1 MHNIFLNNN
10 CLINNFN
17 SLLIRKVTQLK
28 KFFIYIS
35 FIGYLFSQQNSNQS
49 LSINIPSGVG
59 IEVSGEVEVEF
70 INVEGKGGAQ
80 YRDEFIQKVD
90 YRSPFV
96 EIDKTVLDFKLLY
109 TNDLTYNFS
118 LRFDDDGAYAD
129 KHFLKYKK
137 GGSTLEFGKNR
148 PLIALKR
155 KTEGYPLIGTAYWKG
170 RQYHLD
176 YERRFSS
183 SSFGASVALKR
194 LIGYDAAA
202 EDKSFEMMVYDD
214 TKKIDGQTLEFGF
227 RAEQN
232 FSPLKIQGWY
242 YFGKLVDDEEWKA
255 RLHYDFDYYAN
266 IEDDQVLSKDAY
278 VGHFWYGGRIE
289 YALSNILSRA
299 EYIFSEDGF
308 LPRHGYY
315 LESSTSF
322 DFLSFENIFVLFR
335 LGELK
340 IDPMRQTDSFLNP
353 YRNNYNKSLLENDDE
368 DNERFYPLLKDPQ
381 TWNRKMITFALGYDI
396 TSYAKLKL
404 EYYILDED
412 TGDTDQPDVK
422 DDQLLVQLKFNF

>member
-1 MHNIFLNNN
+1 MTHLRNFFVYTISFCFIFSQENNN
-10 CLINNFN
+10 PI
-17 SLLIRKVTQLK
+17 
-28 KFFIYIS
+28 
-35 FIGYLFSQQNSNQS
+35 
-49 LSINIPSGVG
+49 LSINVPSGVG
-59 IEVSGEVEVEF
+59 IEISGEVEVEF
-70 INVEGKGGAQ
+70 IDVEGKGGAQ

-109 TNDLTYNFS
+109 TQDLTYNFS
-118 LRFDDDGAYAD
+118 LRFDDDKAYAD

-137 GGSTLEFGKNR
+137 GNSILEFGKNR

-176 YERRFSS
+176 YQKEFSS
-183 SSFGASVALKR
+183 FSFGASIALKR

-214 TKKIDGQTLEFGF
+214 TEKIDGQTLEFGF
-227 RAEQN
+227 RGETS
-232 FSPLKIQGWY
+232 FKPIKLQGWY

-266 IEDDQVLSKDAY
+266 IEDDQVLSDSAY
-278 VGHFWYGGRIE
+278 VGHFWYGGRAE
-289 YALSNILSRA
+289 YALGKIFSRA
-299 EYIFSEDGF
+299 EYIYSEDGF

-315 LESSTSF
+315 LETSTSF

-340 IDPMRQTDSFLNP
+340 IDPMRQTNSFLNP
-353 YRNNYNKSLLENDDE
+353 YRNDYDKSLLENDDE

-381 TWNRKMITFALGYDI
+381 TWNRTMITFALGYDI

-404 EYYILDED
+404 EYYVLDEE
-412 TGDTDQPDVK
+412 TGDNTQPDVK
-422 DDQLLVQLKFNF
+422 DDQMLIQLKFNF

>member
-1 MHNIFLNNN
+1 M
-10 CLINNFN
+10 
-17 SLLIRKVTQLK
+17 K
-28 KFFIYIS
+28 KFFIYLVFTS
-35 FIGYLFSQQNSNQS
+35 YFYSQGEDGST

-70 INVEGKGGAQ
+70 IDVEGRGGAQ

-109 TNDLTYNFS
+109 TDHLTYNFS

-129 KHFLKYKK
+129 KHFLNYKK
-137 GGSTLEFGKNR
+137 ENSKLEFGKNR

-176 YERRFSS
+176 YEKRFSS
-183 SSFGASVALKR
+183 SSFGASIALKR

-214 TKKIDGQTLEFGF
+214 TKKIDGQTIEFGF
-227 RAEQN
+227 RGEKTLN
-232 FSPLKIQGWY
+232 PLKIQGWY

-266 IEDDQVLSKDAY
+266 IENDQVLSQDAY
-278 VGHFWYGGRIE
+278 VGHFWYGGRAE
-289 YALSNILSRA
+289 LTLGKILSRA
-299 EYIFSEDGF
+299 EYIYSEDGF
-308 LPRHGYY
+308 LPRNGYY
-315 LESSTSF
+315 LETSTTF
-322 DFLSFENIFVLFR
+322 DFLSLENIFVLFR

-353 YRNNYNKSLLENDDE
+353 YRNSYDKSLLENDDE

-381 TWNRKMITFALGYDI
+381 TWNRTLLTFALGYDL

-404 EYYILDED
+404 EYYILDEE
-412 TGDTDQPDVK
+412 TGDNTQPSVN
-422 DDQLLVQLKFNF
+422 DDQMLVQLKFNF

>member
-1 MHNIFLNNN
+1 VAHLRFL
-10 CLINNFN
+10 F
-17 SLLIRKVTQLK
+17 VYTM
-28 KFFIYIS
+28 FFC
-35 FIGYLFSQQNSNQS
+35 FIFSQESNNPI
-49 LSINIPSGVG
+49 LSINVPSGVG

-70 INVEGKGGAQ
+70 IDVEGKGGAQ

-109 TNDLTYNFS
+109 TQDLTYNFS
-118 LRFDDDGAYAD
+118 LRFDDDKAYAD

-137 GGSTLEFGKNR
+137 GNSILEFGKNR

-176 YERRFSS
+176 YQKEFSS
-183 SSFGASVALKR
+183 FSFGASIALKR

-214 TKKIDGQTLEFGF
+214 TEKIDGQTLEFGF
-227 RAEQN
+227 RGETS
-232 FSPLKIQGWY
+232 FKPIKLQGWY

-266 IEDDQVLSKDAY
+266 IEDDQVLSDSAY
-278 VGHFWYGGRIE
+278 VGHFWYGGRAE
-289 YALSNILSRA
+289 YALGKIFSRA
-299 EYIFSEDGF
+299 EYIYSEDGF

-315 LESSTSF
+315 LETSTSF

-340 IDPMRQTDSFLNP
+340 IDPMRQTNSFLNP
-353 YRNNYNKSLLENDDE
+353 YRNNYDKSLLENDDE

-381 TWNRKMITFALGYDI
+381 TWNRTMITFALGYDI

-404 EYYILDED
+404 EYYVLDEE
-412 TGDTDQPDVK
+412 TGDNTQPDVK
-422 DDQLLVQLKFNF
+422 DDQMLIQLKFNF

>member
-1 MHNIFLNNN
+1 
-10 CLINNFN
+10 
-17 SLLIRKVTQLK
+17 LK
-28 KFFIYIS
+28 KIFIYLVFTS
-35 FIGYLFSQQNSNQS
+35 YFYSQGEDGST

-70 INVEGKGGAQ
+70 IDVEGRGGAQ

-109 TNDLTYNFS
+109 TDNLTYNFS

-129 KHFLKYKK
+129 KHFLNYKK
-137 GGSTLEFGKNR
+137 ENSKLEFGKNR

-176 YERRFSS
+176 YEKRFSS
-183 SSFGASVALKR
+183 SSFGASIALKR

-214 TKKIDGQTLEFGF
+214 TKKIDGQTIEFGF
-227 RAEQN
+227 RGEKTLN
-232 FSPLKIQGWY
+232 PLKIQGWY

-266 IEDDQVLSKDAY
+266 IENDQVLSQDAY
-278 VGHFWYGGRIE
+278 VGHFWYGGRAE
-289 YALSNILSRA
+289 LTLGKILSRA
-299 EYIFSEDGF
+299 EYIYSEDGF
-308 LPRHGYY
+308 LPRNGYY
-315 LESSTSF
+315 LETSTTF
-322 DFLSFENIFVLFR
+322 DFLSLKNIFVLFR

-353 YRNNYNKSLLENDDE
+353 YRNSYDKSLLENDDE

-381 TWNRKMITFALGYDI
+381 TWNRTLLTFALGYDL

-404 EYYILDED
+404 EYYILDEE
-412 TGDTDQPDVK
+412 TGDNTQPSVN
-422 DDQLLVQLKFNF
+422 DDQMLVQLKFNF

>member
-1 MHNIFLNNN
+1 M
-10 CLINNFN
+10 
-17 SLLIRKVTQLK
+17 K
-28 KFFIYIS
+28 KIFIYLVFTS
-35 FIGYLFSQQNSNQS
+35 YFYSQGEDGST

-70 INVEGKGGAQ
+70 IDVEGRGGAQ

-109 TNDLTYNFS
+109 TDNLTYNFS

-129 KHFLKYKK
+129 KHFLNYKK
-137 GGSTLEFGKNR
+137 ENSKLEFGKNR

-176 YERRFSS
+176 YEKRFSS
-183 SSFGASVALKR
+183 SSFGASIALKR

-214 TKKIDGQTLEFGF
+214 TKKIDGQTIEFGF
-227 RAEQN
+227 RGEKTLN
-232 FSPLKIQGWY
+232 PLKIQGWY

-266 IEDDQVLSKDAY
+266 IENDQVLSQDAY
-278 VGHFWYGGRIE
+278 VGHFWYGGRAE
-289 YALSNILSRA
+289 LTLGRILSRA
-299 EYIFSEDGF
+299 EYIYSEDGF
-308 LPRHGYY
+308 LPRNGYY
-315 LESSTSF
+315 LETSTTF
-322 DFLSFENIFVLFR
+322 DFLSLENIFVLFR

-353 YRNNYNKSLLENDDE
+353 YRNSYDKSLLENDDE

-381 TWNRKMITFALGYDI
+381 TWNRTLLTFALGYDL

-404 EYYILDED
+404 EFYILDEE
-412 TGDTDQPDVK
+412 TGDNTQPDVK
-422 DDQLLVQLKFNF
+422 DDQMLIQLKFNF

>member
-1 MHNIFLNNN
+1 MAHLRFL
-10 CLINNFN
+10 L
-17 SLLIRKVTQLK
+17 VYTM
-28 KFFIYIS
+28 FFC
-35 FIGYLFSQQNSNQS
+35 FIFSQESNNPI
-49 LSINIPSGVG
+49 LSINVPSGVG

-70 INVEGKGGAQ
+70 IDVEGKGGAQ

-109 TNDLTYNFS
+109 TQDLTYNFS
-118 LRFDDDGAYAD
+118 LRFDDDKAYAD

-137 GGSTLEFGKNR
+137 GNSILEFGKNR

-176 YERRFSS
+176 YQKEFSS
-183 SSFGASVALKR
+183 FSFGASIALKR

-214 TKKIDGQTLEFGF
+214 TEKIDGQTLEFGF
-227 RAEQN
+227 RGETS
-232 FSPLKIQGWY
+232 FKPIKLQGWY

-266 IEDDQVLSKDAY
+266 IEDDQVLSDSAY
-278 VGHFWYGGRIE
+278 VGHFWYGGRAE
-289 YALSNILSRA
+289 YALGKIFSRA
-299 EYIFSEDGF
+299 EYIYSEDGF

-315 LESSTSF
+315 LETSTSF

-340 IDPMRQTDSFLNP
+340 IDPMRQTNSFLNP
-353 YRNNYNKSLLENDDE
+353 YRNSYDKSLLDNNDE

-381 TWNRKMITFALGYDI
+381 TWNRTMITFALGYDI

-404 EYYILDED
+404 EYYVLDEE
-412 TGDTDQPDVK
+412 TGDNTQPDVK
-422 DDQLLVQLKFNF
+422 DDQMLIQLKFNF

>member
-1 MHNIFLNNN
+1 MTHLRSFL
-10 CLINNFN
+10 
-17 SLLIRKVTQLK
+17 VYT
-28 KFFIYIS
+28 IS
-35 FIGYLFSQQNSNQS
+35 FCFIFSQESNNPI
-49 LSINIPSGVG
+49 LSINVPSGVG

-70 INVEGKGGAQ
+70 IDVEGKGGAQ

-109 TNDLTYNFS
+109 TQDLTYNFS
-118 LRFDDDGAYAD
+118 LRFDDDKAYAD

-137 GGSTLEFGKNR
+137 GNSILEFGKNR

-176 YERRFSS
+176 YQKEFSS
-183 SSFGASVALKR
+183 FSFGASIALKR

-214 TKKIDGQTLEFGF
+214 TEKIDGQTLEFGF
-227 RAEQN
+227 RGETS
-232 FSPLKIQGWY
+232 FKPIKLQGWY

-266 IEDDQVLSKDAY
+266 IEDDQVLSDSAY
-278 VGHFWYGGRIE
+278 VGHFWYGGRAE
-289 YALSNILSRA
+289 YALGKIFSRA
-299 EYIFSEDGF
+299 EYIYSEDGF

-315 LESSTSF
+315 LETSTSF
-322 DFLSFENIFVLFR
+322 NFLSFENIFVLFR

-340 IDPMRQTDSFLNP
+340 IDPMRQTNSFLNP
-353 YRNNYNKSLLENDDE
+353 YRNDYDKSLLENDDE

-381 TWNRKMITFALGYDI
+381 TWNRTMITFALGYDI

-404 EYYILDED
+404 EYYVLDEE
-412 TGDTDQPDVK
+412 TGDNTQPDVK
-422 DDQLLVQLKFNF
+422 DDQMLIQLKFNF

>member
-1 MHNIFLNNN
+1 MKKPIWLLFFSFILSQSDSGGS
-10 CLINNFN
+10 INNP
-17 SLLIRKVTQLK
+17 K
-28 KFFIYIS
+28 KI
-35 FIGYLFSQQNSNQS
+35 S
-49 LSINIPSGVG
+49 LSIPSGVE
-59 IEVSGEVEVEF
+59 IEVSGEVEVEL
-70 INVEGKGGAQ
+70 IDVEGKGGAQ

-109 TNDLTYNFS
+109 TKNLTYNFS

-137 GGSTLEFGKNR
+137 DNSVLEFGKNR

-155 KTEGYPLIGTAYWKG
+155 NTEGYPLIGTAYWKG

-176 YERRFSS
+176 YEKRFSS
-183 SSFGASVALKR
+183 FSFGTSIALKR

-227 RAEQN
+227 RAESS
-232 FSPLKIQGWY
+232 FEPFKIQGWY

-255 RLHYDFDYYAN
+255 RLHYDFDYYAR
-266 IEDDQVLSKDAY
+266 IEDDQVLSNDAY
-278 VGHFWYGGRIE
+278 VGHFWFGGRAE
-289 YALSNILSRA
+289 FSLSNVLTRA

-315 LESSTSF
+315 LETSTKVNLFS
-322 DFLSFENIFVLFR
+322 LENIFLLVR
-335 LGELK
+335 IGELK
-340 IDPMRQTDSFLNP
+340 IDPMRLTNSVLNP
-353 YRNNYNKSLLENDDE
+353 YRNSKSYDKSLLDVEENNDK
-368 DNERFYPLLKDPQ
+368 RFYPLLKDPQ
-381 TWNRKMITFALGYDI
+381 TWDRRLLTLALGYDL
-396 TSYAKLKL
+396 TSYAKLRF
-404 EYYILDED
+404 EYYILNEETNDD
-412 TGDTDQPDVK
+412 TQPSVD
-422 DDQLLVQLKFNF
+422 DDQMLIQLKFNF

>member
-1 MHNIFLNNN
+1 MKN
-10 CLINNFN
+10 
-17 SLLIRKVTQLK
+17 
-28 KFFIYIS
+28 FFIYIS
-35 FIGYLFSQQNSNQS
+35 FTGYLLSQQNSNQS

-80 YRDEFIQKVD
+80 YRDTFIQKVD

-96 EIDKTVLDFKLLY
+96 RIDKTVLDFKLLY
-109 TNDLTYNFS
+109 TNNLTYNFS

-137 GGSTLEFGKNR
+137 GNSTLEFGKNR

-176 YERRFSS
+176 YEKRFSS
-183 SSFGASVALKR
+183 SALGASIALKR
-194 LIGYDAAA
+194 LMGYDAAA
-202 EDKSFEMMVYDD
+202 EDKSFFMSVYDD
-214 TKKIDGQTLEFGF
+214 AETIDGQTLEFGF
-227 RAEQN
+227 RGETS
-232 FSPLKIQGWY
+232 FKPIKLQGWY
-242 YFGKLVDDEEWKA
+242 YFGKLVDDEEWKN
-255 RLHYDFDYYAN
+255 RLHSDFDNYAK
-266 IEDDQVLSKDAY
+266 IENDTVLSKNAY
-278 VGHFWYGGRIE
+278 VGHFWYGGRAE
-289 YALSNILSRA
+289 FSLGNILSRA

-308 LPRHGYY
+308 LPRHGFY
-315 LESSTSF
+315 LETSTSF
-322 DFLSFENIFVLFR
+322 DFLSFENVFVLLR

-340 IDPMRQTDSFLNP
+340 INPMRQTSTFLNP
-353 YRNNYNKSLLENDDE
+353 YRNDYNKSLLEPNNENDK
-368 DNERFYPLLKDPQ
+368 RFYPWLKDPH
-381 TWNRKMITFALGYDI
+381 TWDRTMITFALGYDI

-404 EYYILDED
+404 EYYVIDEV
-412 TGDTDQPDVK
+412 TGDSEQPNVK

>member
-1 MHNIFLNNN
+1 MTHLRSFFVYTIYFCFIFSQENNN
-10 CLINNFN
+10 PI
-17 SLLIRKVTQLK
+17 
-28 KFFIYIS
+28 
-35 FIGYLFSQQNSNQS
+35 
-49 LSINIPSGVG
+49 LSINVPSGVG
-59 IEVSGEVEVEF
+59 IEISGEVEVEF
-70 INVEGKGGAQ
+70 IDVEGKGGAQ

-109 TNDLTYNFS
+109 TQDLTYNFS
-118 LRFDDDGAYAD
+118 LRFDDDKAYAD

-137 GGSTLEFGKNR
+137 GNSILEFGKNR

-176 YERRFSS
+176 YQKEFSS
-183 SSFGASVALKR
+183 FSFGASVALKR

-214 TKKIDGQTLEFGF
+214 TEKIDGQTLEFGF
-227 RAEQN
+227 RGETS
-232 FSPLKIQGWY
+232 FKPIKLQGWY

-266 IEDDQVLSKDAY
+266 IEDDQVLSDSAY
-278 VGHFWYGGRIE
+278 VGHFWYGGRAE
-289 YALSNILSRA
+289 YALGNIFSRA
-299 EYIFSEDGF
+299 EYIYSEDGF

-315 LESSTSF
+315 LETSTSF

-340 IDPMRQTDSFLNP
+340 IDPMRQTNSFLNP
-353 YRNNYNKSLLENDDE
+353 YRNNYDKSLLENDDE

-381 TWNRKMITFALGYDI
+381 TWNRTMITFALGYDI

-404 EYYILDED
+404 EYYILDEE
-412 TGDTDQPDVK
+412 TGDNTQPNVN
-422 DDQLLVQLKFNF
+422 DDQMLVQLKFNL

>member
-1 MHNIFLNNN
+1 MKKSIWLLFFSFILSQSDAGGS
-10 CLINNFN
+10 INNPQK
-17 SLLIRKVTQLK
+17 I
-28 KFFIYIS
+28 
-35 FIGYLFSQQNSNQS
+35 S
-49 LSINIPSGVG
+49 LSIPSGVE
-59 IEVSGEVEVEF
+59 IEVSGEVEVEL
-70 INVEGKGGAQ
+70 IDVEGKGGAQ

-109 TNDLTYNFS
+109 TKNLTYNFS

-137 GGSTLEFGKNR
+137 DNSVLEFGKNR

-155 KTEGYPLIGTAYWKG
+155 NTEGYPLIGTAYWKG

-176 YERRFSS
+176 YEKRFSS
-183 SSFGASVALKR
+183 FSFGTSIALKR

-227 RAEQN
+227 RAESS
-232 FSPLKIQGWY
+232 FEPFKIQGWY

-255 RLHYDFDYYAN
+255 RLHYDFDYYAR
-266 IEDDQVLSKDAY
+266 IEDDQVLSNDAY
-278 VGHFWYGGRIE
+278 VGHFWFGGRAE
-289 YALSNILSRA
+289 FSLSNVLTRA

-315 LESSTSF
+315 VETSTSF
-322 DFLSFENIFVLFR
+322 NFLSFENIFVLLR

-340 IDPMRQTDSFLNP
+340 IDPMRQTSSFFNP
-353 YRNNYNKSLLENDDE
+353 YRNDYNKSLLKPTE
-368 DNERFYPLLKDPQ
+368 DNNKRFYPWLKDPQ
-381 TWNRKMITFALGYDI
+381 TWDRTMITFALGYDI

-404 EYYILDED
+404 EYYIVNEV
-412 TGDTDQPDVK
+412 TGDSKQPDVR
-422 DDQLLVQLKFNF
+422 DDQMLVQLKLNF

>member
-1 MHNIFLNNN
+1 
-10 CLINNFN
+10 
-17 SLLIRKVTQLK
+17 LK
-28 KFFIYIS
+28 NFFIYIS
-35 FIGYLFSQQNSNQS
+35 FTGYLLSQQNSNQS

-80 YRDEFIQKVD
+80 YRDTFIQKVD

-96 EIDKTVLDFKLLY
+96 RIDKTVLDFKLLY
-109 TNDLTYNFS
+109 TNNLTYNFS

-137 GGSTLEFGKNR
+137 GNSTLEFGKNR

-176 YERRFSS
+176 YEKSFSS
-183 SSFGASVALKR
+183 SALGVSIALKR
-194 LIGYDAAA
+194 LMGYDAAA
-202 EDKSFEMMVYDD
+202 EDKSFFMSVYDD
-214 TKKIDGQTLEFGF
+214 AETIDGQTLEFGF
-227 RAEQN
+227 RGETS
-232 FSPLKIQGWY
+232 FKPIKLQGWY
-242 YFGKLVDDEEWKA
+242 YFGKLVDDEEWKN
-255 RLHYDFDYYAN
+255 RLHSDFDNYAK
-266 IEDDQVLSKDAY
+266 IENDTVLSKNAY
-278 VGHFWYGGRIE
+278 VGHFWYGGRAE
-289 YALSNILSRA
+289 FSLGNILSRA

-308 LPRHGYY
+308 LPRHGFY
-315 LESSTSF
+315 LETSTSF
-322 DFLSFENIFVLFR
+322 DFLSFENVFVLLR

-340 IDPMRQTDSFLNP
+340 IDPMRQTSTFLNP
-353 YRNNYNKSLLENDDE
+353 YRNDYNKSLLEPSDENDK
-368 DNERFYPLLKDPQ
+368 RFYPWLKDPH
-381 TWNRKMITFALGYDI
+381 TWDRTMVTFALGYDI

-404 EYYILDED
+404 EYYVVDEV
-412 TGDTDQPDVK
+412 TGDSDQPKVK

>member
-1 MHNIFLNNN
+1 M
-10 CLINNFN
+10 
-17 SLLIRKVTQLK
+17 TQLK
-28 KFFIYIS
+28 NFLIYIS
-35 FIGYLFSQQNSNQS
+35 LFGYLFSQQNSNQS

-109 TNDLTYNFS
+109 TNNLTYNFS

-129 KHFLKYKK
+129 KHFLKFKK
-137 GGSTLEFGKNR
+137 GNSTLEFGKNR

-176 YERRFSS
+176 YEKRFSS
-183 SSFGASVALKR
+183 SALGASIALKR
-194 LIGYDAAA
+194 LMGYDAAA
-202 EDKSFEMMVYDD
+202 EDKSFFMSVYDD
-214 TKKIDGQTLEFGF
+214 AETIDGQTLEFGF
-227 RAEQN
+227 RGETS
-232 FSPLKIQGWY
+232 FKPIKLQGWY
-242 YFGKLVDDEEWKA
+242 YFGKLVDDEEWKN
-255 RLHYDFDYYAN
+255 RLHSDFDNYAK
-266 IEDDQVLSKDAY
+266 IENDTVLSKNAY
-278 VGHFWYGGRIE
+278 VGHFWYGGRAE
-289 YALSNILSRA
+289 FSLGNILSRA

-308 LPRHGYY
+308 LPRHGFY
-315 LESSTSF
+315 LETSTSF
-322 DFLSFENIFVLFR
+322 DFLSFENVFVLLR

-340 IDPMRQTDSFLNP
+340 IDPMRQTSTFLNP
-353 YRNNYNKSLLENDDE
+353 YRNDYNKSLLEPSDENDK
-368 DNERFYPLLKDPQ
+368 RFYPWLKDPH
-381 TWNRKMITFALGYDI
+381 TWDRTMVTFALGYDI

-404 EYYILDED
+404 EYYVVDEV
-412 TGDTDQPDVK
+412 TGDSDQPKVK

>member
-1 MHNIFLNNN
+1 MK
-10 CLINNFN
+10 
-17 SLLIRKVTQLK
+17 KV
-28 KFFIYIS
+28 FIYLVFTS
-35 FIGYLFSQQNSNQS
+35 YFYSQEENGST

-70 INVEGKGGAQ
+70 IDVEGRGGAQ

-109 TNDLTYNFS
+109 TDNLTYNFS

-129 KHFLKYKK
+129 KHFLNYKK
-137 GGSTLEFGKNR
+137 ENSKLEFGKNR

-176 YERRFSS
+176 YEKRFSS
-183 SSFGASVALKR
+183 SSFGASIALKR

-214 TKKIDGQTLEFGF
+214 TKKIDGQTIEFGF
-227 RAEQN
+227 RGEKTLN
-232 FSPLKIQGWY
+232 PLKIQGWY

-266 IEDDQVLSKDAY
+266 IENDQVLSQDAY
-278 VGHFWYGGRIE
+278 VGHFWYGGRAE
-289 YALSNILSRA
+289 LTLGKILSRA
-299 EYIFSEDGF
+299 EYIYSEDGF
-308 LPRHGYY
+308 LPRNGYY
-315 LESSTSF
+315 LETSTTF
-322 DFLSFENIFVLFR
+322 DFLSLENIFVLFR

-353 YRNNYNKSLLENDDE
+353 YRNSYDKSLLENDDE

-381 TWNRKMITFALGYDI
+381 TWNRTLLTFALGYDL

-404 EYYILDED
+404 EYYILDEE
-412 TGDTDQPDVK
+412 TGDNTQPSVN
-422 DDQLLVQLKFNF
+422 DDQMLVQLKFNF

>member
-1 MHNIFLNNN
+1 MTHLR
-10 CLINNFN
+10 
-17 SLLIRKVTQLK
+17 S
-28 KFFIYIS
+28 FFVYTIS
-35 FIGYLFSQQNSNQS
+35 FCFIFSQESNNPI
-49 LSINIPSGVG
+49 LSINVPSGVG

-70 INVEGKGGAQ
+70 IDVEGKGGAQ

-109 TNDLTYNFS
+109 TQDLTYNFS
-118 LRFDDDGAYAD
+118 LRFDDDKAYAD

-137 GGSTLEFGKNR
+137 GNSILEFGKNR

-176 YERRFSS
+176 YQKEFSS
-183 SSFGASVALKR
+183 ISFGASIALKR

-214 TKKIDGQTLEFGF
+214 TEKIDGQTLEFGF
-227 RAEQN
+227 RGETS
-232 FSPLKIQGWY
+232 FKPIKLQGWY

-266 IEDDQVLSKDAY
+266 IEDDQVLSDSAY
-278 VGHFWYGGRIE
+278 VGHFWYGGRAE
-289 YALSNILSRA
+289 YALGKIFSRA
-299 EYIFSEDGF
+299 EYIYSEDGF

-315 LESSTSF
+315 LETSTSF

-340 IDPMRQTDSFLNP
+340 IDPMRQTNSFLNP
-353 YRNNYNKSLLENDDE
+353 YRNNYDKSLLENDDE

-381 TWNRKMITFALGYDI
+381 TWNRTMITFALGYDI

-404 EYYILDED
+404 EYYVLDEE
-412 TGDTDQPDVK
+412 TGDNTQPDVK
-422 DDQLLVQLKFNF
+422 DDQMLIQLKFNF

>member
-1 MHNIFLNNN
+1 
-10 CLINNFN
+10 
-17 SLLIRKVTQLK
+17 VTHLRS
-28 KFFIYIS
+28 FFVYTIS
-35 FIGYLFSQQNSNQS
+35 FCFSFSQESNNPI
-49 LSINIPSGVG
+49 LSINVPSGVG

-70 INVEGKGGAQ
+70 IDVEGKGGAQ

-109 TNDLTYNFS
+109 TQDLTYNFS
-118 LRFDDDGAYAD
+118 LRFDDDKAYAD

-137 GGSTLEFGKNR
+137 GNSILEFGKNR

-176 YERRFSS
+176 YQKEFSS
-183 SSFGASVALKR
+183 FSFGASIALKR

-214 TKKIDGQTLEFGF
+214 TEKIDGQTLEFGF
-227 RAEQN
+227 RGETS
-232 FSPLKIQGWY
+232 FKPIKLQGWY

-266 IEDDQVLSKDAY
+266 IEDDQVLSDSAY
-278 VGHFWYGGRIE
+278 VGHFWYGGRAE
-289 YALSNILSRA
+289 YALGKIFSRA
-299 EYIFSEDGF
+299 EYIYSEDGF

-315 LESSTSF
+315 LETSTSF

-340 IDPMRQTDSFLNP
+340 IDPMRQTNSFLNP
-353 YRNNYNKSLLENDDE
+353 YRNNYDKSLLENDDE

-381 TWNRKMITFALGYDI
+381 TWNRTMITFALGYDI

-404 EYYILDED
+404 EYYVLDEE
-412 TGDTDQPDVK
+412 TGDNTQPDVK
-422 DDQLLVQLKFNF
+422 DDQMLIQLKFNF

>member
-1 MHNIFLNNN
+1 MTHLR
-10 CLINNFN
+10 
-17 SLLIRKVTQLK
+17 S
-28 KFFIYIS
+28 FFVYTIS
-35 FIGYLFSQQNSNQS
+35 FCFIFSQESNNPI
-49 LSINIPSGVG
+49 LSINVPSGVG

-70 INVEGKGGAQ
+70 IDVEGKGGAQ

-109 TNDLTYNFS
+109 TQDLTYNFS
-118 LRFDDDGAYAD
+118 LRFDDDKAYAD

-137 GGSTLEFGKNR
+137 GNSILEFGKNR

-176 YERRFSS
+176 YQKEFSS
-183 SSFGASVALKR
+183 FSFGASIALKR

-214 TKKIDGQTLEFGF
+214 TEKIDGQTLEFGF
-227 RAEQN
+227 RGETS
-232 FSPLKIQGWY
+232 FKPIKLQGWY

-266 IEDDQVLSKDAY
+266 IEDDQVLSDSAY
-278 VGHFWYGGRIE
+278 VGHFWYGGRAE
-289 YALSNILSRA
+289 YALGEILSRA
-299 EYIFSEDGF
+299 EYIYSEDGF

-315 LESSTSF
+315 LETSTSF

-340 IDPMRQTDSFLNP
+340 IDPMRQTNSFLNP
-353 YRNNYNKSLLENDDE
+353 YRNSYDKSLLDNDDE

-381 TWNRKMITFALGYDI
+381 TWNRTMITFALGYDI

-404 EYYILDED
+404 EYYVLNEE
-412 TGDTDQPDVK
+412 TGDNTQPDVK
-422 DDQLLVQLKFNF
+422 DDQMLIQLKFNF

>member
-1 MHNIFLNNN
+1 M
-10 CLINNFN
+10 
-17 SLLIRKVTQLK
+17 K
-28 KFFIYIS
+28 KIFIYLVFTS
-35 FIGYLFSQQNSNQS
+35 YFYSQGEDGST

-70 INVEGKGGAQ
+70 IDVEGKGGAQ

-109 TNDLTYNFS
+109 TDNLTYNFS

-129 KHFLKYKK
+129 KHFLNYKK
-137 GGSTLEFGKNR
+137 ENSKLEFGKNR

-176 YERRFSS
+176 YEKRFSS
-183 SSFGASVALKR
+183 SSFGASIALKR

-214 TKKIDGQTLEFGF
+214 TKKIDGQTIEFGF
-227 RAEQN
+227 RGEKTLN
-232 FSPLKIQGWY
+232 PLKIQGWY

-266 IEDDQVLSKDAY
+266 IENDQVLSQDAY
-278 VGHFWYGGRIE
+278 VGHFWYGGRAE
-289 YALSNILSRA
+289 LTLGKILSRA
-299 EYIFSEDGF
+299 EYIYSEDGF
-308 LPRHGYY
+308 LPRNGYY
-315 LESSTSF
+315 LETSTTF
-322 DFLSFENIFVLFR
+322 DFLSLENIFVLFR

-353 YRNNYNKSLLENDDE
+353 YRNSYDKSLLENDDE

-381 TWNRKMITFALGYDI
+381 TWNRTLLTFALGYDL

-404 EYYILDED
+404 EYYILDEE
-412 TGDTDQPDVK
+412 TGDNTQPSVN
-422 DDQLLVQLKFNF
+422 DDQMLVQLKFNF

>member
-1 MHNIFLNNN
+1 MKN
-10 CLINNFN
+10 
-17 SLLIRKVTQLK
+17 
-28 KFFIYIS
+28 FFIYIS
-35 FIGYLFSQQNSNQS
+35 FTGYLLSQQNSNQS

-129 KHFLKYKK
+129 KHFLKFKK
-137 GGSTLEFGKNR
+137 GNSTLEFGKNR

-176 YERRFSS
+176 YEKRFSS
-183 SSFGASVALKR
+183 SALGASIALKR
-194 LIGYDAAA
+194 LMGYDAAA
-202 EDKSFEMMVYDD
+202 EDKSFFMSVYDD
-214 TKKIDGQTLEFGF
+214 AETIDGQTLEFGF
-227 RAEQN
+227 RGETS
-232 FSPLKIQGWY
+232 FKPIKLQGWY
-242 YFGKLVDDEEWKA
+242 YFGKLVDDEEWKN
-255 RLHYDFDYYAN
+255 RLHSDFDNYAK
-266 IEDDQVLSKDAY
+266 IENDTVLSKNAY
-278 VGHFWYGGRIE
+278 VGHFWYGGRAE
-289 YALSNILSRA
+289 FSLGNILSRA

-308 LPRHGYY
+308 LPRHGFY
-315 LESSTSF
+315 LETSTSF
-322 DFLSFENIFVLFR
+322 DFLSFENVFVLLR

-340 IDPMRQTDSFLNP
+340 IDPMRQTSTFLNP
-353 YRNNYNKSLLENDDE
+353 YRNDYNKSLLEPSDENDK
-368 DNERFYPLLKDPQ
+368 RFYPWLKDPH
-381 TWNRKMITFALGYDI
+381 TWDRTMVTFALGYDI

-404 EYYILDED
+404 EYYVVDEV
-412 TGDTDQPDVK
+412 TGDSDQPKVK

>member
-1 MHNIFLNNN
+1 MTHLR
-10 CLINNFN
+10 
-17 SLLIRKVTQLK
+17 S
-28 KFFIYIS
+28 FFVYTIS
-35 FIGYLFSQQNSNQS
+35 FCFIFSQESNNPI
-49 LSINIPSGVG
+49 LSINVPSGVG

-70 INVEGKGGAQ
+70 IDVEGKGGAQ

-109 TNDLTYNFS
+109 TQDLTYNFS
-118 LRFDDDGAYAD
+118 LRFDDDKAYAD

-137 GGSTLEFGKNR
+137 GNSILEFGKNR

-176 YERRFSS
+176 YQKEFSS
-183 SSFGASVALKR
+183 FSFGASIALKR

-214 TKKIDGQTLEFGF
+214 TEKIDGQTLEFGF
-227 RAEQN
+227 RGETS
-232 FSPLKIQGWY
+232 FKPIKLQGWY

-266 IEDDQVLSKDAY
+266 IEDDQVLSDSAY
-278 VGHFWYGGRIE
+278 VGHFWYGGRAE
-289 YALSNILSRA
+289 YALGKIFSRA
-299 EYIFSEDGF
+299 EYIYSEDGF

-315 LESSTSF
+315 LETSTSF

-340 IDPMRQTDSFLNP
+340 IDPMRQTNSFLNP
-353 YRNNYNKSLLENDDE
+353 YRNNYDKSLLENDDE

-381 TWNRKMITFALGYDI
+381 TWNRTMITFALGYDI

-404 EYYILDED
+404 EYYVLDEE
-412 TGDTDQPDVK
+412 TGDNTQPDVK
-422 DDQLLVQLKFNF
+422 DDQMLIQLKFNF

>member
-1 MHNIFLNNN
+1 MHNIYNSNN

-28 KFFIYIS
+28 NFFIYIS

-80 YRDEFIQKVD
+80 YRDTFIQKVD

-96 EIDKTVLDFKLLY
+96 RIDKTVLDFKLLY
-109 TNDLTYNFS
+109 TNNLTYNFS

-137 GGSTLEFGKNR
+137 GNSTLEFGKNR

-176 YERRFSS
+176 YEKRFSS
-183 SSFGASVALKR
+183 SALGASIALKR
-194 LIGYDAAA
+194 LMGYDAAA
-202 EDKSFEMMVYDD
+202 EDKSFFMSVYDD
-214 TKKIDGQTLEFGF
+214 AETIDGQTLEFGF
-227 RAEQN
+227 RGETS
-232 FSPLKIQGWY
+232 FKPIKLQGWY
-242 YFGKLVDDEEWKA
+242 YFGKLVDDEEWKN
-255 RLHYDFDYYAN
+255 RLHSDFDNYAK
-266 IEDDQVLSKDAY
+266 IENDTVLSKNAY
-278 VGHFWYGGRIE
+278 VGHFWYGGRAE
-289 YALSNILSRA
+289 FALGNILSRA

-308 LPRHGYY
+308 LPRHGFY
-315 LESSTSF
+315 LETSTSF
-322 DFLSFENIFVLFR
+322 DFLSFENVFVLLR

-340 IDPMRQTDSFLNP
+340 IDPMRQTSTFLNP
-353 YRNNYNKSLLENDDE
+353 YRNDYNKSLLEPSDENDK
-368 DNERFYPLLKDPQ
+368 RFYPWLKDPH
-381 TWNRKMITFALGYDI
+381 TWDRTMVTFALGYDI

-404 EYYILDED
+404 EYYVVDEV
-412 TGDTDQPDVK
+412 TGDSDQPKVK

>member
-1 MHNIFLNNN
+1 M
-10 CLINNFN
+10 
-17 SLLIRKVTQLK
+17 K
-28 KFFIYIS
+28 KIFIYLVFTS
-35 FIGYLFSQQNSNQS
+35 YFYSQGEDGST

-70 INVEGKGGAQ
+70 IDVEGKGGAQ

-109 TNDLTYNFS
+109 TDNLTYNFS

-129 KHFLKYKK
+129 KHFLNYKK
-137 GGSTLEFGKNR
+137 ENSKLEFGKNR

-176 YERRFSS
+176 YEKRFSS
-183 SSFGASVALKR
+183 SSFGASIALKR

-214 TKKIDGQTLEFGF
+214 TKKIDGQTIEFGF
-227 RAEQN
+227 RGEKTLN
-232 FSPLKIQGWY
+232 PLKIQGWY

-266 IEDDQVLSKDAY
+266 IENDQVLSQDAY
-278 VGHFWYGGRIE
+278 VGHFWYGGRAE
-289 YALSNILSRA
+289 LTLGRILSRA
-299 EYIFSEDGF
+299 EYIYSEDGF
-308 LPRHGYY
+308 LPRNGYY
-315 LESSTSF
+315 LETSTTF
-322 DFLSFENIFVLFR
+322 DFLSLENIFVLFR

-353 YRNNYNKSLLENDDE
+353 YRNSYDKSLLENDDE

-381 TWNRKMITFALGYDI
+381 TWNRTLLTFALGYDL

-404 EYYILDED
+404 EYYILDEE
-412 TGDTDQPDVK
+412 TGDNTQPSVN
-422 DDQLLVQLKFNF
+422 DDQMLVQLKFNF

>member
-1 MHNIFLNNN
+1 MVFTSY
-10 CLINNFN
+10 F
-17 SLLIRKVTQLK
+17 
-28 KFFIYIS
+28 Y
-35 FIGYLFSQQNSNQS
+35 SQGEDRST

-70 INVEGKGGAQ
+70 IDVEGRGGAQ

-109 TNDLTYNFS
+109 TDHLTYNFS

-129 KHFLKYKK
+129 KHFLNYKK
-137 GGSTLEFGKNR
+137 ENSKLEFGKNR

-176 YERRFSS
+176 YEKRFSS
-183 SSFGASVALKR
+183 SSFGASIALKR

-202 EDKSFEMMVYDD
+202 EDKSFEMIVYDD
-214 TKKIDGQTLEFGF
+214 TKKIDGQTIEFGF
-227 RAEQN
+227 RGEKTLN
-232 FSPLKIQGWY
+232 PLKIQGWY

-266 IEDDQVLSKDAY
+266 IENDQVLSQDAY
-278 VGHFWYGGRIE
+278 VGHFWYGGRAE
-289 YALSNILSRA
+289 LTLGKILSRA
-299 EYIFSEDGF
+299 EYIYSEDGF
-308 LPRHGYY
+308 LPRNGYY
-315 LESSTSF
+315 LETSTTF
-322 DFLSFENIFVLFR
+322 DFLSLKNIFVLFR

-353 YRNNYNKSLLENDDE
+353 YRNSYDKSLLENDDE

-381 TWNRKMITFALGYDI
+381 TWNRTLLTFALGYDL

-404 EYYILDED
+404 EYYILDEE
-412 TGDTDQPDVK
+412 TGDNTQPSVN
-422 DDQLLVQLKFNF
+422 DDQMLVQLKFNF

>member
-1 MHNIFLNNN
+1 M
-10 CLINNFN
+10 
-17 SLLIRKVTQLK
+17 K
-28 KFFIYIS
+28 KIFIYLIFTS
-35 FIGYLFSQQNSNQS
+35 YFYSQGEDGST

-70 INVEGKGGAQ
+70 IDVEGRGGAQ

-109 TNDLTYNFS
+109 TDHLTYNFS

-129 KHFLKYKK
+129 KHFLNYKK
-137 GGSTLEFGKNR
+137 ENSKLEFGKNR

-176 YERRFSS
+176 YEKRFSS
-183 SSFGASVALKR
+183 SSFGASIALKR

-214 TKKIDGQTLEFGF
+214 TKKIDGQTIEFGF
-227 RAEQN
+227 RGEKTLN
-232 FSPLKIQGWY
+232 PLKIQGWY

-255 RLHYDFDYYAN
+255 RLYYDFDYYAN
-266 IEDDQVLSKDAY
+266 IENDQVLSQDAY
-278 VGHFWYGGRIE
+278 VGHFWYGGRAE
-289 YALSNILSRA
+289 LTLGKILSRA
-299 EYIFSEDGF
+299 EYIYSEDGF
-308 LPRHGYY
+308 LPRNGYY
-315 LESSTSF
+315 LETSTTF
-322 DFLSFENIFVLFR
+322 DFLSLKNIFVLFR

-353 YRNNYNKSLLENDDE
+353 YRNSYDKSLLENDDE

-381 TWNRKMITFALGYDI
+381 TWNRTLLTFALGYDL

-404 EYYILDED
+404 EYYILDEE
-412 TGDTDQPDVK
+412 TGDNTQPSVN
-422 DDQLLVQLKFNF
+422 DDQMLVQLKFNF

>member
-1 MHNIFLNNN
+1 M
-10 CLINNFN
+10 
-17 SLLIRKVTQLK
+17 K
-28 KFFIYIS
+28 KIFIYLVFTS
-35 FIGYLFSQQNSNQS
+35 YFYSQGEDGST

-70 INVEGKGGAQ
+70 IDVEGRGGAQ

-109 TNDLTYNFS
+109 TDHLTYNFS

-129 KHFLKYKK
+129 KHFLNYKK
-137 GGSTLEFGKNR
+137 ENSKLEFGKNR

-176 YERRFSS
+176 YEKRFSS
-183 SSFGASVALKR
+183 SSFGASIALKR

-214 TKKIDGQTLEFGF
+214 TKKIDGQTIEFGF
-227 RAEQN
+227 RGEKTLN
-232 FSPLKIQGWY
+232 PLKIQGWY

-266 IEDDQVLSKDAY
+266 IENDQVLSQDAY
-278 VGHFWYGGRIE
+278 VGHFWYGGRAE
-289 YALSNILSRA
+289 LTLGKILSRA
-299 EYIFSEDGF
+299 EYIYSEDGF
-308 LPRHGYY
+308 LPRNGYY
-315 LESSTSF
+315 LETSTTF
-322 DFLSFENIFVLFR
+322 DFLSLENIFVLFR

-353 YRNNYNKSLLENDDE
+353 YRNSYDKSLLENDDE

-381 TWNRKMITFALGYDI
+381 TWNRTLLTFALGYDL

-404 EYYILDED
+404 EYYILDEE
-412 TGDTDQPDVK
+412 TGDNTQPSVN
-422 DDQLLVQLKFNF
+422 DDQMLVQLKFNF

>member
-1 MHNIFLNNN
+1 MKNYIIPILFCSICLNGQSERTNN
-10 CLINNFN
+10 GFGI
-17 SLLIRKVTQLK
+17 T
-28 KFFIYIS
+28 
-35 FIGYLFSQQNSNQS
+35 
-49 LSINIPSGVG
+49 IPSGVG
-59 IEVSGEVEVEF
+59 IEISGEVEVEF
-70 INVEGKGGAQ
+70 IDVEGKGGAQ

-109 TNDLTYNFS
+109 TDNLTYNFS

-129 KHFLKYKK
+129 KHFLKYQT
-137 GGSTLEFGKNR
+137 GNSTLEFGKNR

-176 YERRFSS
+176 YQRNFSS
-183 SSFGASVALKR
+183 SSIGLSVALKR

-214 TKKIDGQTLEFGF
+214 TKKIDGQTLEFGM
-227 RAEQN
+227 RAETS
-232 FSPLKIQGWY
+232 FEPLKLQGWY

-255 RLHYDFDYYAN
+255 RLHYDFDYYAT

-278 VGHFWYGGRIE
+278 VGHFWYGGRAE
-289 YALSNILSRA
+289 LLLGNILSRA

-315 LESSTSF
+315 VETSTSF
-322 DFLSFENIFVLFR
+322 DLLSLSNVFALLRF
-335 LGELK
+335 GELK
-340 IDPMRQTDSFLNP
+340 IFSSPNLNKA
-353 YRNNYNKSLLENDDE
+353 NTLLRDK
-368 DNERFYPLLKDPQ
+368 RSKD
-381 TWNRKMITFALGYDI
+381 
-396 TSYAKLKL
+396 
-404 EYYILDED
+404 
-412 TGDTDQPDVK
+412 V
-422 DDQLLVQLKFNF
+422 LVST

>member
-1 MHNIFLNNN
+1 MKNYIIPFLFCSLYLNGQSEETNNGFG
-10 CLINNFN
+10 I
-17 SLLIRKVTQLK
+17 T
-28 KFFIYIS
+28 
-35 FIGYLFSQQNSNQS
+35 
-49 LSINIPSGVG
+49 IPSGVG
-59 IEVSGEVEVEF
+59 IEISGEVEVEF
-70 INVEGKGGAQ
+70 IDVEGKGGAQ

-109 TNDLTYNFS
+109 TDNLTYNFS

-129 KHFLKYKK
+129 KHFLKYQAER
-137 GGSTLEFGKNR
+137 STLEFGKNR

-176 YERRFSS
+176 YQRNFSS
-183 SSFGASVALKR
+183 SSIGLSVALKR

-214 TKKIDGQTLEFGF
+214 TKKIDGQTLEFGM
-227 RAEQN
+227 RAETS
-232 FSPLKIQGWY
+232 FEPLKLQGWY

-255 RLHYDFDYYAN
+255 RLHYDFDYYAT

-278 VGHFWYGGRIE
+278 VGHFWYGGRAE
-289 YALSNILSRA
+289 LLLGNILSRA

-315 LESSTSF
+315 VETSTSF
-322 DFLSFENIFVLFR
+322 DLLSLSNVFALLRF
-335 LGELK
+335 GELK
-340 IDPMRQTDSFLNP
+340 IDPMRLTDSFLNP
-353 YRNNYNKSLLENDDE
+353 YRNSYDTSLLENDDD

-381 TWNRKMITFALGYDI
+381 TWNRTMITFALGYDI
-396 TSYAKLKL
+396 TSYAKLKF
-404 EYYILDED
+404 EYYILNEE
-412 TGDTDQPDVK
+412 TGDSIQSKVD
-422 DDQLLVQLKFNF
+422 DDQMLVQLKFNF

>member
-1 MHNIFLNNN
+1 MVFTSY
-10 CLINNFN
+10 F
-17 SLLIRKVTQLK
+17 
-28 KFFIYIS
+28 Y
-35 FIGYLFSQQNSNQS
+35 SQGEDGST

-70 INVEGKGGAQ
+70 IDVEGRGGAQ

-109 TNDLTYNFS
+109 TDHLTYNFS

-129 KHFLKYKK
+129 KHFLNYKK
-137 GGSTLEFGKNR
+137 ENSKLEFGKNR

-176 YERRFSS
+176 YEKRFSS
-183 SSFGASVALKR
+183 SSFGASIALKR

-202 EDKSFEMMVYDD
+202 EDKSFEMLVYDD
-214 TKKIDGQTLEFGF
+214 TKKIDGQTIEFGF
-227 RAEQN
+227 RGEKTLN
-232 FSPLKIQGWY
+232 PLKIQGWY

-266 IEDDQVLSKDAY
+266 IENDQVLSQDAY
-278 VGHFWYGGRIE
+278 VGHFWYGGRAE
-289 YALSNILSRA
+289 LTLGKILSRA
-299 EYIFSEDGF
+299 EYIYSEDGF
-308 LPRHGYY
+308 LPRNGYY
-315 LESSTSF
+315 LETSTTF
-322 DFLSFENIFVLFR
+322 DFLSLKNIFVLFR

-353 YRNNYNKSLLENDDE
+353 YRNSYDKSLLENDDE

-381 TWNRKMITFALGYDI
+381 TWNRTLLTFALGYDL

-404 EYYILDED
+404 EYYILDEE
-412 TGDTDQPDVK
+412 TGDNTQPSVN
-422 DDQLLVQLKFNF
+422 DDQMLVQLKFNF